1 METNKAEAARLERIE
16 DCISFVA
23 GKAAQQVTRRARELL
38 APFGVTPAQ
47 YAVLKVLAETGGLS
61 GAELGQRMVL
71 DSASITGVV
80 DRLEALGLAER
91 RADPTDRRA
100 QQIFASARTG
110 ELLAPMDAAMDRLN
124 AEAAAVLG
132 GQDGAFLQRLRQLG
146 DQRVWKE
153 HV

>member
-1 METNKAEAARLERIE
+1 MERIE

-132 GQDGAFLQRLRQLG
+132 GEDGAFLQRLRQLG
-146 DQRVWKE
+146 DQKMWKE

>member
-1 METNKAEAARLERIE
+1 MDRIE
-16 DCISFVA
+16 DCISFLA

-38 APFGVTPAQ
+38 APFGVTPVQ
-47 YAVLKVLAETGGLS
+47 YAVLKVLGDTGGLS

-80 DRLEALGLAER
+80 DRLEALGLVER
-91 RADPTDRRA
+91 RADPGDRRA
-100 QQIFASARTG
+100 QQIVATQRARD
-110 ELLAPMDAAMDRLN
+110 LAGPLDAAMDRLN

-132 GQDGAFLQRLRQLG
+132 GPDGAFLRRLRQLG
-146 DQRVWKE
+146 DQKMWKE

>member
-1 METNKAEAARLERIE
+1 MDKIE
-16 DCISFVA
+16 DCISFLA

-38 APFGVTPAQ
+38 APFGVTPVQ
-47 YAVLKVLAETGGLS
+47 YAVLKVLGDTGGLS

-80 DRLEALGLAER
+80 DRLEALGLVER
-91 RADPTDRRA
+91 RADPSDRRA
-100 QQIFASARTG
+100 QQIVATARARD
-110 ELLAPMDAAMDRLN
+110 LAGPLDAAMDRLN

-132 GQDGAFLQRLRQLG
+132 GPDGAFLQRLRHLG
-146 DQRVWKE
+146 DQKMWKE